1 MKRLGATAL
10 ACMLAAGCTATSSK
24 STKPSRLGVPGTSKD
39 RQELEERQVMKWAEN
54 EALVEW
60 QVARLAA
67 SCNEVAA
74 TTQSPPARREAL
86 RLKAA
91 YATSSYAILSGRNV
105 LVQVLDFVAMAAL
118 THQIWVEEGRAVSEF
133 GAQAKPVEAAISVI
147 RERTRTHSLTHISA
161 DELQEVEGM
170 VRAWRKAHPG
180 PVVVEFIR
188 FEAFA
193 DEFASS
199 VRNPTDLGG
208 LFGRIAG
215 GAHNVELLGERALV
229 LTSRMPR
236 LAEWHAEAAAANV
249 LAQPQVADAMTALKQ
264 LGELQRV
271 LPDQLKTLHAL
282 DSRLASLPAELAD
295 AVAKQ
300 PELKEA
306 LARVEQTGQQ
316 IKALEGSVTTL
327 DKSVTA
333 LATQLAQLASA
344 TQPASLQQLAD
355 KTSDAFLVRVRSLLL
370 LGTACAATLLL
381 LHALLRRWSSRPQP
395 REGGQP

>member
-1 MKRLGATAL
+1 MKRLVATVL
-10 ACMLAAGCTATSSK
+10 ACVLAAGCTTRPSK
-24 STKPSRLGVPGTSKD
+24 SPKSSTLGAPGTSKQ
-39 RQELEERQVMKWAEN
+39 RQELEEQQVLKWAEN

-74 TTQSPPARREAL
+74 TTQSPAARREAL

-118 THQIWVEEGRAVSEF
+118 TYQVWVEEGRAGSEF
-133 GAQAKPVEAAISVI
+133 GAQAKPVEAAISGI
-147 RERTRTHSLTHISA
+147 RERTRAHALTHISA
-161 DELQEVEGM
+161 DELREVEEM

-199 VRNPTDLGG
+199 ARNPSDLGG

-215 GAHNVELLGERALV
+215 GAHNVELLGERGLV
-229 LTSRMPR
+229 LVSRMPR

-249 LAQPQVADAMTALKQ
+249 LAQPQVADAMTALKR
-264 LGELQRV
+264 LGELQQV

-282 DSRLASLPAELAD
+282 DLRLASMPAELAA

-306 LARVEQTGQQ
+306 LAQVEQTGQQ
-316 IKALEGSVTTL
+316 IKALEGGVASL
-327 DKSVTA
+327 DKSVST
-333 LATQLAQLASA
+333 LATQLAQLTSA

-355 KTSDAFLVRVRSLLL
+355 KTGDAFLVRARFLLL
-370 LGTACAATLLL
+370 AATACAAALIL
-381 LHALLRRWSSRPQP
+381 LHALLRRWSTRPQP
-395 REGGQP
+395 QESGRP